1 MGVGVNFISFR
12 SRLHFHFHFHELEL
26 KNQDLVLN
34 LISFRTLLLAQ
45 DHQVGLQEEE
55 ADPGGGRGRRRGAG
69 AGLVTY
75 I

>member
-1 MGVGVNFISFR
+1 MGV
-12 SRLHFHFHFHELEL
+12 
-26 KNQDLVLN
+26 DLNLDIVVN

-69 AGLVTY
+69 AGLFTY